1 MLLSKVKVPYC
12 PTKLS
17 GATAAKCASPA
28 STSVT
33 VSLPLAEASPR
44 SVLPAPPASVTALS
58 SLAEAEM
65 VAWSLAP
72 VMSTL
77 MVCCA
82 LWSAE
87 DTVSES
93 LTCWPAIST
102 SALVLSSV

>member
-1 MLLSKVKVPYC
+1 MLLSKLKVPYC
-12 PTKLS
+12 PARLS
-17 GATAAKCASPA
+17 GGTAAKCASPV

-33 VSLPLAEASPR
+33 VSLPLADASPV
-44 SVLPAPPASVTALS
+44 SALPAPPASVTALS
-58 SLAEAEM
+58 SLAEDVM

-82 LWSAE
+82 VWSAE
-87 DTVSES
+87 ATVSES
-93 LTCWPAIST
+93 LTCWPAISA